1 MPNKKETNSED
12 ILFKEALASF
22 EKDIGLTSAILICLS
37 ILTLIIK
44 FVFKYSIPSFVLIIL
59 FIWVLI
65 YFSYKFLIKQRK
77 NQEELYSFYF
87 RNNVFDIFILTII
100 IHYLGGVEWIG
111 VFFYALILASSGNFL
126 PKKKTYIL
134 YFITIFLYSTMA
146 SLEYFQILPHMAVFG
161 YPQELYRN
169 PFFILTQILVSA
181 ASLFFISESCGSYS
195 EKLKNKQRQLIN
207 AQKEIGEAREVL
219 EIKVRARTRELQDL
233 TGKQEEII
241 KERTK
246 EIQERIGELERFQKL
261 SVGREL
267 KMIEL
272 KEEIKTLK
280 KELEKSY
287 GKENH

>member
-12 ILFKEALASF
+12 ILFKETLASF

-37 ILTLIIK
+37 ILALIVK
-44 FVFKYSIPSFVLIIL
+44 FVFKYSIPPFVLIIL

-87 RNNVFDIFILTII
+87 RNNIFDIFILTVI

-134 YFITIFLYSTMA
+134 YFITIFLYSA
-146 SLEYFQILPHMAVFG
+146 LALLEYFQILPHMAVFG

-181 ASLFFISESCGSYS
+181 ASLFFISENCGSYS

-207 AQKEIGEAREVL
+207 AQKEIDEAREVL

-246 EIQERIGELERFQKL
+246 EIQERIEELERFQKL

-287 GKENH
+287 GEENH